1 MSNETQ
7 DTVIKK
13 AGDKP
18 VWVSILIPCYNHE
31 KFIERTLDSIVAD
44 TYPYKEIVIINDG
57 STDNSDVK
65 IREWVSKNEQKVK
78 VTYTARENKGVCV
91 TLNEMTLKSKG
102 KYILP
107 LASDDC
113 LYGNT
118 IAKRIQILEDDPQKT
133 VLLNDALVIDA
144 EDNVIMQSSATDYWK
159 ADKSKYL
166 NDNDLIYECIRG
178 PKVGGPIIMYDR
190 SILDEIG
197 MHPEDL
203 RIEDWYFYQRAA
215 CVKRMVYVDFKVALY
230 RVHGDN
236 FSGAEMRHAL
246 KIVTYILKVLR
257 INFWFYPGIKY
268 KLFAIKMYFSYLAW
282 YIKVKLKIK

>member
-1 MSNETQ
+1 MNTGLQEALNVNTA
-7 DTVIKK
+7 DV
-13 AGDKP
+13 P
-18 VWVSILIPCYNHE
+18 VYVSIIIPCYNHE
-31 KFIERTLDSIVAD
+31 KFIERTLDSILTD

-57 STDNSDVK
+57 STDNSDLRIRDWITKNGQK
-65 IREWVSKNEQKVK
+65 III
-78 VTYTARENKGVCV
+78 TYTNRENKGICV
-91 TLNEMTLKSKG
+91 TLNEMTVTAKG

-118 IAKRIQILEDDPQKT
+118 IARRIQILEDDPQKT
-133 VLLNDALVIDA
+133 VLLNDAMVIDA
-144 EDNVIMQSSATDYWK
+144 EDNIIMQSSATDYWK
-159 ADKSKYL
+159 ADKTKYG
-166 NDNDLIYECIRG
+166 NDNDLIFECIRG

-197 MHPEDL
+197 IHPENL

-215 CVKRMVYVDFKVALY
+215 CVKRMIYVDFKVALY

-236 FSGAEMRHAL
+236 FSGAKMEHAL

-268 KLFAIKMYFSYLAW
+268 KLFAIKTYFVFLAW
-282 YIKVKLKIK
+282 YFKVKLKIK

>member
-1 MSNETQ
+1 MSTDVQ
-7 DTVIKK
+7 QAGSKDT
-13 AGDKP
+13 ADNS
-18 VWVSILIPCYNHE
+18 VWISIIIPCYNHE
-31 KFIERTLDSIVAD
+31 KFVERTLNSVIAD
-44 TYPYKEIVIINDG
+44 TYPYKEIIIINDG
-57 STDNSDVK
+57 SPDNSDAK
-65 IREWVSKNEQKVK
+65 IRNWILKNSDKIAIS
-78 VTYTARENKGVCV
+78 YLSRENKGICV
-91 TLNEMTLKSKG
+91 TLNEMTLMAKG

-118 IAKRIQILEDDPQKT
+118 IASRIQILEENPKKT
-133 VLLNDALVIDA
+133 VLLNDAFVVDESDTI
-144 EDNVIMQSSATDYWK
+144 IMESSATDYWK
-159 ADKSKYL
+159 ADKRKYMT
-166 NDNDLIYECIRG
+166 DEGLIYECIRG
-178 PKVGGPIIMYDR
+178 PKIGGPIIMYNR

-236 FSGAEMRHAL
+236 FSGAEMKHAA

-257 INFWFYPGIKY
+257 INFWFYPGVKY
-268 KLFAIKMYFSYLAW
+268 KLFAIRMYFSYLAW
-282 YIKVKLKIK
+282 YVKIKLKIK

>member
-1 MSNETQ
+1 MSTILQQAEYATTGK
-7 DTVIKK
+7 D
-13 AGDKP
+13 P
-18 VWVSILIPCYNHE
+18 VWVSIIIPCYNHE
-31 KFIERTLDSIVAD
+31 QFIQRTLDSVVAD
-44 TYPYKEIVIINDG
+44 TYLYKEIIMINDG
-57 STDNSDVK
+57 STDNSDLK
-65 IREWVSKNEQKVK
+65 IRDWISKNRDKIEVR
-78 VTYTARENKGVCV
+78 YTSRENKGICV
-91 TLNEMTLKSKG
+91 TLNEMTLLAKG
-102 KYILP
+102 KYLLP

-118 IAKRIQILEDDPQKT
+118 IAMRIQILENDPQKT
-133 VLLNDALVIDA
+133 VLLNDAFVVNESDA
-144 EDNVIMQSSATDYWK
+144 IIMQSSATDYWK

-166 NDNDLIYECIRG
+166 TDEGLIYECIRG

-215 CVKRMVYVDFKVALY
+215 SVKRIIYVDFKVALY

-236 FSGAEMRHAL
+236 FSGAEMKHGL

-257 INFWFYPGIKY
+257 INFWFYPGTKY
-268 KLFAIKMYFSYLAW
+268 RLFAIRMYFSYLAW
-282 YIKVKLKIK
+282 YVKIKLKLK